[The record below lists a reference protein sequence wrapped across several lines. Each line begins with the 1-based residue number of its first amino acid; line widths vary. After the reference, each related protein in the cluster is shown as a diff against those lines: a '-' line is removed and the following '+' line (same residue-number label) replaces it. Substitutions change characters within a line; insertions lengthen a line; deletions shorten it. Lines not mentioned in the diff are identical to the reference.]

1 MISIRIPAH
10 VLNGARKYALKVRQA
25 AQPDKAVFAGWI
37 RAAVILGMIN
47 NVARRVVFKDTG
59 HADSGADRAAAHQ
72 RKRT

>member
-37 RAAVILGMIN
+37 P
-47 NVARRVVFKDTG
+47 KTG
-59 HADSGADRAAAHQ
+59 C
-72 RKRT
+72 